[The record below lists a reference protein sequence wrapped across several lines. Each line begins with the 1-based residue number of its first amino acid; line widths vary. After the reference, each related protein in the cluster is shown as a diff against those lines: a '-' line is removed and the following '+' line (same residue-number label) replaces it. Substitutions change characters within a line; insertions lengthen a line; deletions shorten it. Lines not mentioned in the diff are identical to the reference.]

1 MRHKFLCGF
10 IGSWWAVGLA
20 AQPVPARDLWEFPL
34 GAVLEPAALAR
45 EPGGGLW
52 NPASTHLGADQRW
65 RVGVASLA
73 TAAQQS
79 VEGQLVSV
87 DVRRASGLTLGLSV
101 ARATVADIL
110 RTESDPQGLGQV
122 LYSSLLLS
130 ASAARELVPHVTAG
144 ISARYREG
152 RADRQVQH
160 AVAAD
165 LGIIIHNLPLLD
177 ARIALS
183 SFLWRPGRELDDR
196 PAFVAATDIRLMGV
210 RDRETRLGYSYN
222 SVNLGAKERGPFVAW
237 RFDRVDLR
245 GAYLRTSVSGRT
257 VSRIRSGLA
266 LHYARYVVGVARE
279 EGASGLGPLYQF
291 TLSALSR

>member
-1 MRHKFLCGF
+1 M
-10 IGSWWAVGLA
+10 
-20 AQPVPARDLWEFPL
+20 PARDLWEFPL

-45 EPGGGLW
+45 ESGGGLW
-52 NPASTHLGADQRW
+52 NPAATHLGADQRW

-73 TAAQQS
+73 TATQQS
-79 VEGQLVSV
+79 VEGQLVSA
-87 DVRRASGLTLGLSV
+87 DVRRASGLTLGLSI

-110 RTESDPQGLGQV
+110 RTDSDPQGLGQV

-130 ASAARELVPHVTAG
+130 ASAARELMPHVTAG

-152 RADRQVQH
+152 RADRLVDH
-160 AVAAD
+160 AIAAD
-165 LGIIIHNLPLLD
+165 LGIIIHSLPLLD

-183 SFLWRPGRELDDR
+183 SFLWRPGRELEDR
-196 PAFVAATDIRLMGV
+196 PAFVAATDVRLMGV
-210 RDRETRLGYSYN
+210 RDRETRVGYSYN
-222 SVNLGAKERGPFVAW
+222 SVNLGAKERGPFLAW
-237 RFDRVDLR
+237 RYDRVDLR

>member
-10 IGSWWAVGLA
+10 LGSWWTVGLS

-79 VEGQLVSV
+79 VEGQLVSA

-110 RTESDPQGLGQV
+110 RTESDPQSLGRV
-122 LYSSLLLS
+122 PYSSLLLS
-130 ASAARELVPHVTAG
+130 ASAARELIPHVTAG
-144 ISARYREG
+144 IAARYREG
-152 RADRQVQH
+152 RADRLVEH
-160 AVAAD
+160 AFAAD
-165 LGIIIHNLPLLD
+165 LGLIIHNLPLMD
-177 ARIALS
+177 ARVALS
-183 SFLWRPGRELDDR
+183 SFLWRPGRELEDR
-196 PAFVAATDIRLMGV
+196 PAFMAATDVRVMGV

-222 SVNLGAKERGPFVAW
+222 SVHLGAKERGPFVAW

-257 VSRIRSGLA
+257 VSRVRSGLA